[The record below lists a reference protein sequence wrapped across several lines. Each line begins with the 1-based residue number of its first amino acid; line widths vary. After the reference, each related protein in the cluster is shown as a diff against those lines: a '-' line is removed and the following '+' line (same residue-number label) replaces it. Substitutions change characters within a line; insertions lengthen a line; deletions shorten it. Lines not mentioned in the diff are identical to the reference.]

1 MRYFSFLFFTAL
13 ALCAEIYEAPRFCD
27 IEKYVDAETLLIFD
41 IDDTLL
47 IPSQT
52 LGTDVWFRHQFQQ
65 NKLDECGDS
74 LDKTLALWE
83 AIRHLT
89 RIQVVETGSEQVV
102 QQLQEL
108 GISMM
113 GLTTQGLGLAT
124 RTVNQLRS
132 LDFDLSKTAP
142 RQEDCYFLNGLGVL
156 YRKGIL
162 FTSGTPKGKA
172 LLKFW
177 EMAGLHPKRVVFL
190 NDKRTHLEEVEHSL
204 SEAGIPF
211 IGLRYSYSDERIER
225 FRPEIAD
232 IQLSYS
238 SFNRIL
244 SDAEAEDILL
254 RHPTKAFD

>member
-1 MRYFSFLFFTAL
+1 MRCFSFLFFATVAL
-13 ALCAEIYEAPRFCD
+13 YAEIHETSHFFD
-27 IEKYVDAETLLIFD
+27 IEKYVNSETLLIFD

-52 LGTDVWFRHQFQQ
+52 LGTDVWFLHQFQQ
-65 NKLDECGDS
+65 NKLDVSGDP

-89 RIQVVETGSEQVV
+89 RIQVVETGAEQVV
-102 QQLQEL
+102 QKLQEL

-142 RQEDCYFLNGLGVL
+142 RQEDCYFLNGHGVL

-162 FTSGTPKGKA
+162 FTSGTNKGRA

-177 EMAGLHPKRVVFL
+177 ETANLHPKRVVFL
-190 NDKRTHLEEVEHSL
+190 NDKQTHLEEVESL
-204 SEAGIPF
+204 LNEAGIPF
-211 IGLRYSYSDERIER
+211 IGLRYSFSDERIER

-232 IQLSYS
+232 IQLRYS
-238 SFNRIL
+238 SFDRIL
-244 SDAEAEDILL
+244 SDAEAENILL
-254 RHPTKAFD
+254 HLSD